1 MNIDNKTII
10 EKDKYLEL
18 IEIREI
24 NVDKK
29 YKTIKN
35 NKIESID
42 QIEKQYGML
51 TSPQMLILK
60 ELRQTYPFLYW

>member
-10 EKDKYLEL
+10 EKDKYLES